1 MWTAGFIAFLALM
14 IVIAAP
20 LHTFCAVLCAFVGY
34 QIGHTQIGQGAGIA
48 AGVVGFL
55 GGFLIGHVLH
65 RKLIPNWTPG
75 LDGAFALAI
84 AV

>member
-14 IVIAAP
+14 IVIAA
-20 LHTFCAVLCAFVGY
+20 